1 MLSYRHSYHAGN
13 FADIIKHIAL
23 VEVLNHLTQ
32 KETPFEYIDT
42 HCGAGLFNLGAN
54 DAQKLQEY
62 KSGIAKLLGNKLPE
76 LSRYLELV
84 SSYNPRG
91 KLEFYPGSP
100 AVASCFLRPQD
111 RAWLYELHPQDYK
124 WACSNMKSHKKIK
137 VFCQDGL
144 EQLNILLPP
153 ITRRGLILIDPSYE
167 LKSEYEQVIT
177 AIVKAYKKFSTGIY
191 VLWYPVVERARVD
204 TLENNFIKSGIKNI
218 QRFEL
223 GVSPDSDE
231 RGMTASGVFVINPPW
246 KLYGTMSVILPE
258 IASLLGDIKSPY
270 FKCDVISAE

>member
-1 MLSYRHSYHAGN
+1 
-13 FADIIKHIAL
+13 
-23 VEVLNHLTQ
+23 
-32 KETPFEYIDT
+32 
-42 HCGAGLFNLGAN
+42 
-54 DAQKLQEY
+54 
-62 KSGIAKLLGNKLPE
+62 
-76 LSRYLELV
+76 
-84 SSYNPRG
+84 
-91 KLEFYPGSP
+91 
-100 AVASCFLRPQD
+100 
-111 RAWLYELHPQDYK
+111 
-124 WACSNMKSHKKIK
+124 MKSHKKIK

-144 EQLNILLPP
+144 EQLNTLLPP